1 MFYRWLKNIPF
12 LKTALST
19 AYPALNFGECE
30 KWAAQKADKAMDA
43 AMVAIG
49 TAGGTY
55 VLTQLF
61 PPIHDAFNAVIN
73 WLEIAAKSLF

>member
-1 MFYRWLKNIPF
+1 

-19 AYPALNFGECE
+19 AYLALNFGECE
-30 KWAAQKADKAMDA
+30 KWATQRADKAVDA

-49 TAGGTY
+49 TGVGTY

-61 PPIHDAFNAVIN
+61 SPLHDAFNAVIN